1 MQVAGGLLGTALKA
15 SGEFVGTPSV
25 QWMRQVSGAI
35 GGDSTESV
43 PIPYATGLEYM
54 PNADDVGACL
64 RIECVGPYGG
74 LPVVVD
80 TSPIAL
86 DPSTYDL
93 LQGHLR
99 RGHAEFSASTL
110 QQVRPVPSGS
120 IRRPWRTRLA
130 HASRV
135 RGDQSGAREHPC
147 VSAAR
152 RNRAFYW

>member
-1 MQVAGGLLGTALKA
+1 
-15 SGEFVGTPSV
+15 
-25 QWMRQVSGAI
+25 MRQVSGAI

-99 RGHAEFSASTL
+99 RGHAEFSAFTL
-110 QQVRPVPSGS
+110 QQVCCL
-120 IRRPWRTRLA
+120 RLYSA
-130 HASRV
+130 FARASRLL
-135 RGDQSGAREHPC
+135 GHQSGAREHLC